1 MARSGSIIANGTTY
15 KGGACSLRLDW
26 NVTNQV
32 VDTNISNVAWT
43 ATFRTENAIQLD
55 ITKLNVWFNGQL
67 SSLPATKIDVA
78 ANTDTVIFTGTTE
91 VAHDSSDYQS
101 LSYQFKFYFRGLD
114 SWNSGGTDYTMTP
127 LAATGSDVIDYIIR
141 SAYITTVS
149 PDSIT
154 DESSL
159 TINYANP
166 AGTYATL
173 LQAGISLT
181 TTDSDM
187 AVPYRNL
194 SKTGTSYTF
203 NFTASELANLYK
215 VLDDGA
221 TSARLRVFL
230 KSTVP
235 VKDGSTSET
244 DTQYRDVT
252 LTFINYKPTLDV
264 ELRATDSTTLNAT
277 GDEKVFINGV
287 TEVYFNLNPSV
298 KKGATQDAIW
308 IGNGGDDKYTASG
321 TFTNITTDYFSA
333 YLRDNRG
340 YQVSQEIKLGE
351 GDWTSYRWIDYF
363 PLTVKVHQGLLD
375 ANGQLAVTLTGKFF
389 SGDFGKKSNTFKYQY
404 NIRKTTASTDS
415 WSSIITVSPTQM
427 TIDNDGNYSY
437 TFTITGLDY
446 TSRYA
451 FTLEAFD
458 EIMSEVAETSTVIGA
473 IPVFDWSKDD
483 FNFNVPVNF
492 SDGFTVPLSAL
503 KQLWNGQSQMES
515 SSVSINLIEKI
526 SDQPNGIV
534 LIFTPYNSTTGLAND
549 EKLMSFFISK
559 KTVQVMGSK
568 MHTFYLMDGA
578 NFGTVGA
585 KSLYIADNRLTGY
598 ANNSLSGTGTS
609 GIKYDNTKF
618 VLRWILGV

>member
-1 MARSGSIIANGTTY
+1 MARNGSIIANGTTY
-15 KGGACSLRLDW
+15 KGGACSLTLSW
-26 NVTNQV
+26 NVDSQSVETNA
-32 VDTNISNVAWT
+32 SNVAWT

-78 ANTDTVIFTGTTE
+78 ANTDTVIFNGTTE
-91 VAHDSSDYQS
+91 VAHESSDYQS

-114 SWNSGGTDYTMTP
+114 TWNSGGTDYTMTP
-127 LAATGSDVIDYIIR
+127 LSASGSDVIDYIVR
-141 SAYITTVS
+141 SAYIKS
-149 PDSIT
+149 LSSISIT
-154 DESSL
+154 DEDTL
-159 TINYANP
+159 TLEYSNP
-166 AGTYATL
+166 AGEYTES
-173 LQAGISLT
+173 LQAGMSLT
-181 TTDSDM
+181 TTDSNM

-203 NFTASELANLYK
+203 NFTASELSNLYK

-221 TSARLRVFL
+221 TSARLRLFL
-230 KSTVP
+230 KSIVP
-235 VKDGSTSET
+235 IGGGNAVEVAT
-244 DTQYRDVT
+244 DNRDIT
-252 LTFINYKPTLDV
+252 LTFIYYKPTLNV
-264 ELRATDSTTLNAT
+264 QLKATDSTTLNAT
-277 GDEKVFINGV
+277 GDERVFINGV
-287 TEVYFNLNPSV
+287 SEVYYNLNPSV
-298 KKGATQDAIW
+298 KKGAKQDAIW

-321 TFTNITTDYFSA
+321 TFTNVTTNYFSA

-363 PLTVKVHQGLLD
+363 PLTVKVHQGLLAAD
-375 ANGQLAVTLTGKFF
+375 GKLAVTLTGKFF
-389 SGDFGKKSNTFKYQY
+389 NGDFGEKSNSFKYQY
-404 NIRKTTASTDS
+404 NIRKTTSSTDS
-415 WSSIITVSPTQM
+415 WSSIISVSPTQM

-437 TFTITGLDY
+437 TFTIPGLDY
-446 TSRYA
+446 TARYA
-451 FTLEAFD
+451 LTVDAID
-458 EIMSEVAETSTVIGA
+458 EIMSEMAETTTVIGA

-503 KQLWNGQSQMES
+503 KQLWNGQFQMES

-534 LIFTPYNSTTGLAND
+534 LIFTPYNSTTGLAVD
-549 EKLMSFFISK
+549 EKLQSFFISK

-585 KSLYIADNRLTGY
+585 KSLYIADSRITGY
-598 ANNSLSGTGTS
+598 ANNNLSGTGTS